1 MMENWEQNGSA
12 HQRIGVIIANTYKDQ
27 VTCMSIGHVYFRALV
42 VNVTRLQKQLKY
54 RDGQVIYLR

>member
-12 HQRIGVIIANTYKDQ
+12 HQRIGVIIANISKDQ

-42 VNVTRLQKQLKY
+42 VNVTRLQKQLRY
-54 RDGQVIYLR
+54 RDGQYIYLR